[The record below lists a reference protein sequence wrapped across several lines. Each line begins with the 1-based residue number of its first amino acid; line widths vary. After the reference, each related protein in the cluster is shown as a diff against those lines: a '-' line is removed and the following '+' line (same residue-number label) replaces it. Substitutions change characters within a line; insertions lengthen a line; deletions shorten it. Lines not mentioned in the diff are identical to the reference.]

1 MDSQSKLELVNMLT
15 YILIPIMLVIFALI
29 GYLVYA
35 YSKNKNKEQIEK
47 QTTKGTGTTSTATNN
62 MQNKQSIFKF
72 MEFDEVI
79 DNMIIQKN
87 HSRFLMAIE
96 CQGIN
101 YDLMSGIEKTSVEEG
116 FVQFLNSLR
125 YKIQIYIQTRSID
138 LESSLEGYR
147 ERVREVET
155 KLNRMQMQYQQMLE
169 SEEYSEEQ
177 LAKAYFELTKQTNLY
192 EYGRSVLQDTERMS
206 LNKNILNKKYYIII
220 PYFSTEAG
228 SENLDK
234 EELRGIAFSEL
245 YTRAQSIIRS
255 ISVCGVRGK
264 VLTSNELVELLYMAY
279 NRDEAEVFGLDKA
292 LKAGYNEMYST
303 APDVLKKKM
312 KELDKAIEEKAIQ
325 KAQEKVEEARTEIE
339 KEIDEKEEN
348 MDDIIAEMA
357 ELIIKQ
363 NEKYIG
369 KDVKDKAIEKL
380 NAENTKE
387 GGKKNEKKK
396 STRSRNKNA
405 TV

>member
-15 YILIPIMLVIFALI
+15 YILIPIMLVIFALA

-35 YSKNKNKEQIEK
+35 YSKNKNKEQIKK
-47 QTTKGTGTTSTATNN
+47 QTTKSTGTTSTATNN

-405 TV
+405 KV